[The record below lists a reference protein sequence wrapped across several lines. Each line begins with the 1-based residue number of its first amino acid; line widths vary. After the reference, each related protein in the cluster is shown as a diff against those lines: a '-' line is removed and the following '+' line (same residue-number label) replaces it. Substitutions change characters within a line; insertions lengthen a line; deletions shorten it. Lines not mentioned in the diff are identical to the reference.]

1 MGASAC
7 VSESLIDCLG
17 CVELV
22 VIRERI
28 VDHSDFLLGRPKGF
42 LDFST
47 MDQAFSALSYCC
59 HTGYSDLAD
68 SIGHLLFS
76 RSWFY
81 FISEEHGSRLE
92 TCC

>member
-1 MGASAC
+1 M
-7 VSESLIDCLG
+7 
-17 CVELV
+17 ELV

-68 SIGHLLFS
+68 FWK
-76 RSWFY
+76 REY
-81 FISEEHGSRLE
+81 
-92 TCC
+92 